1 MPQRVQRLTA
11 AQRTGLQPP
20 TPRQDIP
27 ELQPRGP
34 IGSLLQAQA
43 TVGNRTVLRM
53 LGRAAPV
60 LERAPRSSG
69 PDSSTESKPAIGHP
83 LDVLELDADRVAD
96 EVTRPVLRPLDG
108 DGTPAPLHH
117 AAAAH
122 GLSTTI
128 QRKPD
133 QDAETTTGWA
143 DMARKARAARA
154 SGDMKQAESLYRQAI
169 AAAAAGATFPKGLT
183 KSVPTPDQI
192 RLDFKLTDHAE
203 TRGPEVP
210 ASPTDYWRWV
220 FFGPDSILDTVAHT
234 RVVVTHELVHVRQYA
249 ELWSAYEQEPRAS
262 RPSWSEYIKPQSRR
276 ERVEGP
282 EELEAEIT
290 SLDALPQLSREE
302 LRLALRGLLVAHVRT
317 SVYTPAKGERVAVTT
332 AVSGPQILAA
342 FQRADAKLQDAM
354 GAELWWSL
362 IKVDP
367 SKDRWRTVLR
377 ELQPLAVKGYAD
389 ATFRPFY
396 DQFLADKDLKF
407 ADIIGDTKKGQQLQ
421 RFAVSAARPE
431 EVPPVVDEV
440 LRSPGQ
446 ALDDTTRAA
455 MQTRF
460 GFDFSQV
467 RVHTDARAAASAR
480 AVNALAYTVGRDV
493 VFAEGHYAPGTPTGA
508 HLLAHELTHV
518 VQQRGTGTPPIQRAP
533 ADGKKTKTPP
543 AKTPPAKTPPA
554 KTPPAKTP
562 PAKTPPATSKVKKVT
577 VTKQGP
583 GYDDFEAKRGAGT
596 ALGYHHGWHGGSWF
610 ANFRFLVT
618 VDVDGDINTC
628 TYEQTLDMTTTFRTS
643 SGDDTYDELKNR
655 PLRTEEWVKVSGST
669 VQWQDAPG
677 VISTAGRKK
686 ADLPYSFKG
695 SFTQSATGADGE
707 RVGVAWKVEYELGTD
722 DNWKKQ
728 TDELDKSATHS

>member
-1 MPQRVQRLTA
+1 MAQRVQRLTA
-11 AQRTGLQPP
+11 AQRTELQPP
-20 TPRQDIP
+20 TPRQDNP

-34 IGSLLQAQA
+34 IGALLQAQIA
-43 TVGNRTVLRM
+43 VGNRTVLRM

-60 LERAPRSSG
+60 L
-69 PDSSTESKPAIGHP
+69 
-83 LDVLELDADRVAD
+83 DVLERDADRVAD

-108 DGTPAPLHH
+108 DATPAPLHH
-117 AAAAH
+117 AAAAP
-122 GLSTTI
+122 GVSTTI

-154 SGDMKQAESLYRQAI
+154 SGDVKQAESLYRQAI

-262 RPSWSEYIKPQSRR
+262 RPSWSEYVKPHSRR

-332 AVSGPQILAA
+332 AVSGQQILAA

-431 EVPPVVDEV
+431 AVPPVVDEV

-455 MQTRF
+455 MQARF
-460 GFDFSQV
+460 GFDFGQV

-554 KTPPAKTP
+554 KTPPA
-562 PAKTPPATSKVKKVT
+562 TSKVKKVT
-577 VTKQGP
+577 VTKQGA
-583 GYDDFEAKRGAGT
+583 GYDDFEAKRGGGT

-628 TYEQTLDMTTTFRTS
+628 TYEQTLDKTTTFSTT

-722 DNWKKQ
+722 DNWKK
-728 TDELDKSATHS
+728 TADELDKSATHS